1 MEALYEVVIGGEDER
16 VVATEEPV
24 DVGAA
29 LAIDDEVWL
38 VLRES
43 ERRAHR
49 GSARFECRRASCLP
63 NQARELIACANA
75 LRLDPTRA
83 RSA

>member
-1 MEALYEVVIGGEDER
+1 MEGLYEVVIGGEDER
-16 VVATEEPV
+16 
-24 DVGAA
+24 
-29 LAIDDEVWL
+29 L

-43 ERRAHR
+43 ERPAHR
-49 GSARFECRRASCLP
+49 GSARLECRRALRLP

-75 LRLDPTRA
+75 LRLDLTQA